1 MNLFLAT
8 LKTSTTD
15 TEAESLQQV
24 NSIHADYYNA
34 LIP

>member
-1 MNLFLAT
+1 MNLFIAT

-15 TEAESLQQV
+15 TESEAFQHV